1 MGGYAQFCIR
11 TLIGW
16 LKTIASQMWVL
27 FSGQNSGGLLGW
39 VSNHWKVI
47 CIGLCVVGTLADLT
61 VYIFR
66 WEPIKVWK
74 SYFRRRKNKNHV
86 TWTDESEL
94 SDTYQD
100 YSHETDYPEDHPYHK
115 EYQPQPFQNNCN
127 TNIAPAETYKQ
138 PPAAE
143 SMSQPENAVFLS
155 RETYSEPDYRAMYRR
170 PESQSTQTDAGS
182 PVFEEDSRSMTEI
195 NVEKVRGPRRRRI
208 RVNDLFSDPEDSTVH
223 YEAPQPVIDQNEAY
237 HAPVYPRNWKA
248 NGES

>member
-94 SDTYQD
+94 IDTYQD

-115 EYQPQPFQNNCN
+115 EYQPQPFQNKRN
-127 TNIAPAETYKQ
+127 TNISSRLLRNQ
-138 PPAAE
+138 C
-143 SMSQPENAVFLS
+143 LS
-155 RETYSEPDYRAMYRR
+155 RKMLSFCHGR
-170 PESQSTQTDAGS
+170 PTANLIIGQCTGG
-182 PVFEEDSRSMTEI
+182 RSH
-195 NVEKVRGPRRRRI
+195 KAPRRTQEVRF
-208 RVNDLFSDPEDSTVH
+208 LKKTA
-223 YEAPQPVIDQNEAY
+223 EA
-237 HAPVYPRNWKA
+237 
-248 NGES
+248 